1 MRGRGPSGGFAGHL
15 ILLML
20 CYCAAGMNL
29 YKIQPMLPSVMAT
42 LDIGESMAGALI
54 SAGSVA
60 SIFLILPFGSLL
72 NRWGF
77 RKSGLLGLALGLLG
91 SLIGCLS
98 QSFPVLLLSQT
109 TASCGNAMFAVLGPS
124 MIAQTFPNQHR
135 TMAMTLYTL
144 AQTAAQFLMY
154 NLIPRMTGPGHIAPA
169 WYLTSAVTAILL
181 AVWLAW
187 MRPAEPAGPSGE
199 LRESYFTALKRCPG
213 AGQMAVGGFFYMLSA
228 MCALSFLPAY
238 LTAERGM
245 DLAAGASLVSVADL
259 VGIAFAFLGAYLA
272 DRLGSRKWIYF
283 ALVVVMSALRVLQV
297 TVPGGALLFL
307 VVAMQGIPAGGTSLL
322 LATVPVY
329 ASTPAERTASISLI
343 NTASMAGVFLSS
355 ILFGSLVSAWG
366 YTPAFLLIA
375 PVTLLA
381 LIGMMTVKNIP

>member
-1 MRGRGPSGGFAGHL
+1 MGRRPSGGFAGQF
-15 ILLML
+15 ILLAL

-29 YKIQPMLPSVMAT
+29 YKVQPMLPSVMAT
-42 LDIGESMAGALI
+42 LGIGEGLAGALI

-77 RKSGLLGLALGLLG
+77 RKSGLLGLGLGLLG
-91 SLIGCLS
+91 ALTGCLS
-98 QSFPVLLLSQT
+98 ETFPVLLLSQT
-109 TASCGNAMFAVLGPS
+109 IASCGNAMFAVLGPS
-124 MIAQTFPNQHR
+124 MIAQGVPARHR

-154 NLIPRMTGPGHIAPA
+154 NLIPRITAPGRIAPA
-169 WYLTSAVTAILL
+169 WYLTTAVTAVLL
-181 AVWLAW
+181 AIWLVW
-187 MRPAEPAGPSGE
+187 MHPAEPEAEDGHR
-199 LRESYFTALKRCPG
+199 REGYFTALRQCPA

-272 DRLGSRKWIYF
+272 DRLGTRKWVYF
-283 ALVVVMSALRVLQV
+283 ALVAVMAALRVLQV
-297 TVPGGALLFL
+297 AVPDGLPLFL
-307 VVAMQGIPAGGTSLL
+307 VVAMQGLPAGGTSLL

-329 ASTPAERTASISLI
+329 ARTPAERTASISLI
-343 NTASMAGVFLSS
+343 NTASMTGVFLSS
-355 ILFGSLVSAWG
+355 LLFGNLVSAWG
-366 YTPAFLLIA
+366 YAPAFLLIA